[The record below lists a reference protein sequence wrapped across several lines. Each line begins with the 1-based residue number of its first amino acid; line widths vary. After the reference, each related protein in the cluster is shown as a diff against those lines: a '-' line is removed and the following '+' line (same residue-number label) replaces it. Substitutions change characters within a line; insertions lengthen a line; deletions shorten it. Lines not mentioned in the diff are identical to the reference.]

1 MSLSCFGDRPRTA
14 DPAPDPSRTFCQGH
28 AKFTDGEATHTFRVQ
43 GEVIRLRHHP
53 DVFPP
58 SAFGL
63 RLAEQVDFAGC
74 CRAADVGTGT
84 GLLAILAALKGVGEV
99 KATDTS
105 DLALRLTGYNAGV
118 LNRVDAIETRHGPFF
133 CDLRGSFDTI
143 TANLPQEIIP
153 PAYGRE
159 LSDPQRLAIEGGG
172 AGGNAVLLD
181 FLRVAPDHMHAGTAL
196 YVIVNTVTD
205 YRATLRAIKARFE
218 ATLLWQGLTPTKA
231 FVRDN
236 AGFFRDLV
244 DAGTVSLVRD
254 ADGRWHA
261 WQFIYRLALR

>member
-1 MSLSCFGDRPRTA
+1 M
-14 DPAPDPSRTFCQGH
+14 
-28 AKFTDGEATHTFRVQ
+28 
-43 GEVIRLRHHP
+43 IRLRHHP

-63 RLAEQVDFAGC
+63 RFAEQVDFAGC

-118 LNRVDAIETRHGPFF
+118 LNRVDTVETRHGGFF

-143 TANLPQEIIP
+143 TANLPQDIIP
-153 PAYGRE
+153 PAYERVLSGRQ
-159 LSDPQRLAIEGGG
+159 LKAIEGGG

-181 FLRVAPDHMHAGTAL
+181 FLNIVPDYMHPGTAL
-196 YVIVNTVTD
+196 YVIVNTITD
-205 YRATLRAIKARFE
+205 FRATLRVIDAGFS

-231 FVRDN
+231 FVHDN
-236 AGFFRDLV
+236 AAFFRDLI
-244 DAGTVSLVRD
+244 DAGTVSLMQD